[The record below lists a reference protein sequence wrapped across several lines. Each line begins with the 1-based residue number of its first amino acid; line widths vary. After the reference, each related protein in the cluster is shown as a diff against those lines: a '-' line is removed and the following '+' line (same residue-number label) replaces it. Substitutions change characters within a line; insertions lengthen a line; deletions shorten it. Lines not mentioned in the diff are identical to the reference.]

1 MLYATLRVVR
11 CTSHGTSTVAL
22 QPVSAREG
30 GAQQQLSALVRVDVK
45 LDGPTMVIVVD
56 DASAS
61 PKYRIENRCAHRP
74 TVPRFLLQRWRCHGR
89 WMDGWIGLAS
99 DKRRVYYVQ

>member
-1 MLYATLRVVR
+1 VC
-11 CTSHGTSTVAL
+11 CTSHGTPTVAL
-22 QPVSAREG
+22 QSVSAREG

-61 PKYRIENRCAHRP
+61 PKYRIENRCADP
-74 TVPRFLLQRWRCHGR
+74 PHGSFCSVGSAVA
-89 WMDGWIGLAS
+89 DGWIDGLIDWPS
-99 DKRRVYYVQ
+99 ER